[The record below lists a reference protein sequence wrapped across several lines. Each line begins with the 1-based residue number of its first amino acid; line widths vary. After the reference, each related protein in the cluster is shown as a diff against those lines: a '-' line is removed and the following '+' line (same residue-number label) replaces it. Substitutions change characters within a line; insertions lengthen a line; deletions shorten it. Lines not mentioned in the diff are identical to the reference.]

1 MGVADTAR
9 LKGVPFKNQ
18 PHLLRNRSRAPFRQL
33 LAQLDHLQTRGT
45 FTPIVAPADDH
56 VALAGGVAM
65 DLEIAAFKFEFNAH
79 ALPLAGLETS
89 RMASQSGKAPWRPSP
104 WNPSPR
110 RTDPEKTTTPPPSY
124 PP

>member
-45 FTPIVAPADDH
+45 FTPVVAPADDH
-56 VALAGGVAM
+56 VALAGGVAI
-65 DLEIAAFKFEFNAH
+65 DLEIAAFKFEVHAH
-79 ALPLAGLETS
+79 A
-89 RMASQSGKAPWRPSP
+89 
-104 WNPSPR
+104 
-110 RTDPEKTTTPPPSY
+110 PPPALLDLAHRLAVRER
-124 PP
+124 PPQELPPESAPAGGR